1 MHQENLAGR
10 FCNFL
15 IIYTICRR
23 GRSKR
28 KMKGVLQ
35 KKRSWF
41 LQKKLQA
48 IFDPTLFSTE
58 YWLSSGFVFGD
69 FPEYIRVFLLNHSE
83 SILYSDE
90 RGHENV

>member
-1 MHQENLAGR
+1 MSTGKEQKKNEGSFA
-10 FCNFL
+10 
-15 IIYTICRR
+15 
-23 GRSKR
+23 
-28 KMKGVLQ
+28 

-41 LQKKLQA
+41 FQKKLQA

-58 YWLSSGFVFGD
+58 YWLSNGFVFGD

>member
-28 KMKGVLQ
+28 KMKGV
-35 KKRSWF
+35 

>member
-1 MHQENLAGR
+1 MSTGKEQKKNEGSFA
-10 FCNFL
+10 
-15 IIYTICRR
+15 
-23 GRSKR
+23 
-28 KMKGVLQ
+28 

-58 YWLSSGFVFGD
+58 YWLSNGFVFGD

>member
-1 MHQENLAGR
+1 MVFAE
-10 FCNFL
+10 
-15 IIYTICRR
+15 
-23 GRSKR
+23 
-28 KMKGVLQ
+28 
-35 KKRSWF
+35 
-41 LQKKLQA
+41 KLQA

-58 YWLSSGFVFGD
+58 YWLSNGFVFGD

>member
-1 MHQENLAGR
+1 MSTGKE
-10 FCNFL
+10 
-15 IIYTICRR
+15 
-23 GRSKR
+23 
-28 KMKGVLQ
+28 Q
-35 KKRSWF
+35 KKNEGSFAKKTIMVFAF